1 MGRFRRGIDWKL
13 ILRFYAFALP
23 HWKLVIPSFVALLIC
38 AAMNVN
44 LLVMVKPAVEAV
56 QYKEQK
62 AAQARGESQEPT
74 ELLAEAPPEEESLLE
89 ETKRKATD
97 WFMSL
102 GPVAALNNWVWSG
115 DPVKKL
121 AFLLAAV
128 FAPVLFAA
136 GFAYEYIHRRVVW
149 AVMTDV
155 RVAVFQRVS
164 SLSLSY
170 FAARRTGDLVSR
182 LTNDITNAQTALKLM
197 FGRIIQQPLYLVAF
211 FGVALVSSWQL
222 TVIAVVCFPALAL
235 LQGRYGR
242 RIRRHSTKN
251 LERLADVTDS
261 ITQTL
266 QGIRVVKSFDGEK
279 REAESFRGRAMEQLR
294 RAIKLVRTRA
304 WADTLPSL
312 FLVEVFALVV
322 IVAGGLVG
330 AGKLGLSNLLRCF
343 AALAATA
350 GPLRRIVKAYNDL
363 QQSSAGVARLF
374 ELLDA
379 EPRIRDHPEAVE
391 IDGVR
396 EGVRFS
402 DVWFSYDSEPV
413 LKGIDLFVPAG
424 KTYAIVGET
433 GAGKS
438 TLLDLVARFYDVD
451 SGAVSVDGVDVRRIK
466 RSSLMQQIAIVGQHP
481 FLFNRTIAENIRY
494 GDPDATDQ
502 QVQAAARAAS
512 VHEFVASLPEGYETM
527 VGERGDRLS
536 GGQRQCITIARAIL
550 KDAPVLILDEATSN
564 LDAQSEML
572 VRTALSNLMQG
583 RTTFVIAHRLS
594 TVRDADRIVVLRDGQ
609 ILEEGTHGE
618 LLQRGGEYERL
629 YRLQFFE
636 DPQDATASPAAED

>member
-1 MGRFRRGIDWKL
+1 MK
-13 ILRFYAFALP
+13 
-23 HWKLVIPSFVALLIC
+23 
-38 AAMNVN
+38 
-44 LLVMVKPAVEAV
+44 
-56 QYKEQK
+56 
-62 AAQARGESQEPT
+62 
-74 ELLAEAPPEEESLLE
+74 
-89 ETKRKATD
+89 
-97 WFMSL
+97 L
-102 GPVAALNNWVWSG
+102 GPVATLNDWMWSG

-136 GFAYEYIHRRVVW
+136 GFAFEYIHRRVVW

-155 RVAVFQRVS
+155 RVAAFQRVTG
-164 SLSLSY
+164 LSLSY
-170 FAARRTGDLVSR
+170 FATRRTGDLVSR
-182 LTNDITNAQTALKLM
+182 LTNDIANAQTALKLM
-197 FGRIIQQPLYLVAF
+197 FGRIIQQPLYLVGF
-211 FGVALVSSWQL
+211 FGVALISSWQL
-222 TVIAVVCFPALAL
+222 TLVAVVCFPLFAL

-261 ITQTL
+261 VTQTL
-266 QGIRVVKSFDGEK
+266 QGIRVVKSFNGEK
-279 REAESFRGRAMEQLR
+279 READSFRGRAMQQLR

-304 WADTLPSL
+304 WADTLPDL

-322 IVAGGLVG
+322 IVAGALVG
-330 AGKLGLSNLLRCF
+330 GGKLGLGNLLRCI
-343 AALAATA
+343 AALGVTA

-379 EPRIRDHPEAVE
+379 EPQIQDHPEAVE
-391 IDGVR
+391 LDGVR

-402 DVWFSYDSEPV
+402 DVWFSYNSEPV
-413 LKGIDLFVPAG
+413 LKGVDLFVPAG
-424 KTYAIVGET
+424 RTYAIVGET

-451 SGAVSVDGVDVRRIK
+451 SGSVAIDGVDVRRIK
-466 RSSLMQQIAIVGQHP
+466 RSSLLEQIAIVGQHP

-494 GDPDATDQ
+494 GDPDATDE
-502 QVQAAARAAS
+502 QVRAAARAANIDD
-512 VHEFVASLPEGYETM
+512 FVASLPEGYQTM

-564 LDAQSEML
+564 LDAQSELL
-572 VRTALSNLMQG
+572 VRTALANLMAG

-594 TVRDADRIVVLRDGQ
+594 TVRDADRIVVLKDGQ
-609 ILEEGTHGE
+609 ILEEGTHEE
-618 LLQRGGEYERL
+618 LLERGGEYERL

-636 DPQDATASPAAED
+636 DPQDAAVTPGSDDQTPSPLS